1 MEKVE
6 LKAKKRK
13 EFSKSYLTKLRN
25 SGLVPGVFY
34 LKTTDPISIE
44 VPENSINSLVFT
56 SETHLIDLKLDDGS
70 EFECILKDTQFDPV
84 TDKVIHFDL
93 LGIIRGEKI
102 QLEVPVQFTGSPVGV
117 REGGLLNELLHK
129 LEVECFPRHIPEN
142 ITVDIANLKIGES
155 VHVRDLKVEDIEI
168 LNAPDSVIVNIS
180 SPKGAKEVEA
190 IATDE
195 IKEPEVISKGKEKEE

>member
-6 LKAKKRK
+6 LKAKKRT
-13 EFSKSYLTKLRN
+13 EFTKSYLTKLRN

-34 LKTTDPISIE
+34 LKTTDPIAIE
-44 VPENSINSLVFT
+44 VQENSINSLVFT
-56 SETHLIDLKLDDGS
+56 SETHLIDLKLEDGT
-70 EFECILKDTQFDPV
+70 ELECILKDTQFDPV

-102 QLEVPVQFTGSPVGV
+102 QLEIPLQFIGNPVGV
-117 REGGLLNELLHK
+117 REGGLLNELMHK
-129 LEVECFPRHIPEN
+129 VEVECLPRNIPEH

-155 VHVRDLKVEDIEI
+155 INVKDLAVENFEI

-180 SPKGAKEVEA
+180 SPKGAKESDAVA
-190 IATDE
+190 ADE
-195 IKEPEVISKGKEKEE
+195 IKEPEVISKGKEKE

>member
-93 LGIIRGEKI
+93 LGIISGEKI
-102 QLEVPVQFTGSPVGV
+102 KLEVPLQFIGSPVGV
-117 REGGLLNELLHK
+117 REGGLLNELMHK
-129 LEVECFPRHIPEN
+129 VEVECLPRNIPEH

-155 VHVRDLKVEDIEI
+155 INVRDLPVENFEI
-168 LNAPDSVIVNIS
+168 LNAPDTVIINIS
-180 SPKGAKEVEA
+180 SPKGAKELETV
-190 IATDE
+190 ATDE